1 MRAIRV
7 LGITLLTAV
16 SLPADECMV
25 NVTLVSGN
33 LVRAAAVIK
42 AKSVAGDIFA
52 GIGMQLGWSKAT
64 TDGRRCITRIEARL
78 EIASGPGERPD
89 ALAYATVGVRA
100 DRRIHIFID
109 RVAATVPESSFG
121 TLLGHVLAHEITHV
135 LEGVPRHSD
144 GGVMKARWDR
154 NDLKCLVHHP
164 LHFDLVDAALI
175 HAALSG
181 PDE

>member
-16 SLPADECMV
+16 SLRAECAV

-33 LVRAAAVIK
+33 FARAAAVIK
-42 AKSVAGDIFA
+42 AKSVAVDIFA
-52 GIGMQLGWSKAT
+52 GIGMELGWSKAA

-78 EIASGPGERPD
+78 EIASGPGEHPD
-89 ALAYATVGVRA
+89 AMAYATLGVGT
-100 DRRIHIFID
+100 DRRIHVFID
-109 RVAATVPESSFG
+109 RVAAMVPESWLG

-154 NDLKCLVHHP
+154 HDLQCLIHHP

>member
-1 MRAIRV
+1 MRAIQV
-7 LGITLLTAV
+7 LGITLFMAV
-16 SLPADECMV
+16 SLPADECAV

-33 LVRAAAVIK
+33 LVSTAAVIK

-52 GIGMQLGWSKAT
+52 DIGMELGWSKET
-64 TDGRRCITRIEARL
+64 TDGRRCIRRIGARL
-78 EIASGPGERPD
+78 ETASGPGEPPD
-89 ALAYATVGVRA
+89 ALAYTTLGVRA
-100 DRRIHIFID
+100 DRQIHIFID
-109 RVAATVPESSFG
+109 RVGAMVPESSLG

-154 NDLKCLVHHP
+154 IDLKCLVHHP